1 MEATGLVCGA
11 GAAPKL
17 SLETR
22 MNAGCCFG
30 FGKMSPQMSPQTV
43 KDTPRHEADR
53 RKIAQP
59 DRARQAL

>member
-17 SLETR
+17 RLETR

-30 FGKMSPQMSPQTV
+30 FGKMSPQMCPQTV

-53 RKIAQP
+53 RQIA
-59 DRARQAL
+59 